1 MHLYTIVGV
10 LGTLL
15 RIYCGRMMSKIILI
29 FSRRLL
35 DSLRT
40 DTSGGS

>member
-1 MHLYTIVGV
+1 MHICTIIGV

-15 RIYCGRMMSKIILI
+15 RIYYGRMVSRIILI

-35 DSLRT
+35 DS
-40 DTSGGS
+40 